1 MYKAGYCLLQLFVTT
16 FYIAQQ
22 SILLS
27 GLGLYVSPL
36 LSSFGGWRMLD
47 CLSLYSQCV
56 ALGFVSSFRRFVLC
70 VYVVSWYVPKILLGV
85 TGTGL
90 FRVGRRIDKE
100 VVVVGAG
107 GAT

>member
-1 MYKAGYCLLQLFVTT
+1 MWLWVLC
-16 FYIAQQ
+16 
-22 SILLS
+22 
-27 GLGLYVSPL
+27 
-36 LSSFGGWRMLD
+36 
-47 CLSLYSQCV
+47 
-56 ALGFVSSFRRFVLC
+56 RRFVDLCC